1 MTTQSTF
8 SSLDRIVN
16 QRGSGGLFVLGII
29 AVVIG
34 IIIGSSLD
42 NAAVSII
49 FSILGI
55 ISIIASFLFIIKQY
69 ERSIILR
76 LGKYNRQVGPGMRTR
91 FPFIEIVL
99 VVDIREK
106 VREFKAERMLTK
118 DNVPVTIDAI
128 LRYKIIEDKAKDAIL
143 NVENFNEMIKQVS
156 QTTLRNNIGS
166 SVFQDILSKR
176 EEINQHVK
184 SIISQEAGSWGIE
197 VTGVEVRQVIIPQE
211 LEAAMSMQAQAE
223 REKNARITYGESEV
237 LVAKKFQEASKVYAD
252 NPVAYA
258 LRQSNM
264 LYESIKVQGNT
275 IVMIPSESLNS
286 MGFGNLAMTVAY
298 LENTKKAAKGKTK
311 IVDPPHRKRQ
321 NESHLSRLWSWNRD
335 NTEIRFEAKYHVSDK
350 VIVKSFFSFL
360 LRNSILAFFPQE
372 NSVRF
377 LGLYTGYVVPLIIIG
392 NYGWQ

>member
-1 MTTQSTF
+1 
-8 SSLDRIVN
+8 
-16 QRGSGGLFVLGII
+16 VLGII

-42 NAAVSII
+42 NLAVSII
-49 FSILGI
+49 LAILGI
-55 ISIIASFLFIIKQY
+55 ISMIASFLFIIKQY

-128 LRYKIIEDKAKDAIL
+128 LRYKIIEDRAKDAIL

-237 LVAKKFQEASKVYAD
+237 LVAKKFLEASKVYAD

-298 LENTKKAAKGKTK
+298 LENTKKAAKGKT
-311 IVDPPHRKRQ
+311 Q
-321 NESHLSRLWSWNRD
+321 ESGSSSSE
-335 NTEIRFEAKYHVSDK
+335 TAE
-350 VIVKSFFSFL
+350 
-360 LRNSILAFFPQE
+360 
-372 NSVRF
+372 
-377 LGLYTGYVVPLIIIG
+377 
-392 NYGWQ
+392 

>member
-1 MTTQSTF
+1 M
-8 SSLDRIVN
+8 
-16 QRGSGGLFVLGII
+16 LGII

-42 NAAVSII
+42 NLAVSII
-49 FSILGI
+49 LAILGI
-55 ISIIASFLFIIKQY
+55 ISMIASFLFIIKQY

-128 LRYKIIEDKAKDAIL
+128 LRYKIIEDRAKDAIL
-143 NVENFNEMIKQVS
+143 NVEIFNEMIKQVS

-298 LENTKKAAKGKTK
+298 LENTKKAAKGKTQ
-311 IVDPPHRKRQ
+311 DSGASSS
-321 NESHLSRLWSWNRD
+321 E
-335 NTEIRFEAKYHVSDK
+335 TAE
-350 VIVKSFFSFL
+350 
-360 LRNSILAFFPQE
+360 
-372 NSVRF
+372 
-377 LGLYTGYVVPLIIIG
+377 
-392 NYGWQ
+392 

>member
-1 MTTQSTF
+1 
-8 SSLDRIVN
+8 
-16 QRGSGGLFVLGII
+16 VLGII

-34 IIIGSSLD
+34 IIIGSTLD
-42 NAAVSII
+42 NLAVSII
-49 FSILGI
+49 FTILGI

-128 LRYKIIEDKAKDAIL
+128 LRYKIIEDRAKDAIL

-237 LVAKKFQEASKVYAD
+237 LVAKKFLEASKVYAD

-298 LENTKKAAKGKTK
+298 LENTKKAAKGKT
-311 IVDPPHRKRQ
+311 Q
-321 NESHLSRLWSWNRD
+321 ESGSSSSE
-335 NTEIRFEAKYHVSDK
+335 TAE
-350 VIVKSFFSFL
+350 
-360 LRNSILAFFPQE
+360 
-372 NSVRF
+372 
-377 LGLYTGYVVPLIIIG
+377 
-392 NYGWQ
+392 

>member
-1 MTTQSTF
+1 
-8 SSLDRIVN
+8 
-16 QRGSGGLFVLGII
+16 
-29 AVVIG
+29 
-34 IIIGSSLD
+34 
-42 NAAVSII
+42 
-49 FSILGI
+49 
-55 ISIIASFLFIIKQY
+55 
-69 ERSIILR
+69 
-76 LGKYNRQVGPGMRTR
+76 MRTR

-128 LRYKIIEDKAKDAIL
+128 LRYKIIEDRAKDAIL

-197 VTGVEVRQVIIPQE
+197 VTGVEVRQFIIPQE

-252 NPVAYA
+252 NPVANA

-298 LENTKKAAKGKTK
+298 LENTKKAAKGKT
-311 IVDPPHRKRQ
+311 Q
-321 NESHLSRLWSWNRD
+321 ESGSSSSE
-335 NTEIRFEAKYHVSDK
+335 TV
-350 VIVKSFFSFL
+350 
-360 LRNSILAFFPQE
+360 Q
-372 NSVRF
+372 
-377 LGLYTGYVVPLIIIG
+377 
-392 NYGWQ
+392 

>member
-1 MTTQSTF
+1 M
-8 SSLDRIVN
+8 
-16 QRGSGGLFVLGII
+16 LGII

-42 NAAVSII
+42 NLAVSII
-49 FSILGI
+49 LAILGI

-128 LRYKIIEDKAKDAIL
+128 LRYKIIEDRAKDAIL

-258 LRQSNM
+258 LRQFNM

-298 LENTKKAAKGKTK
+298 LENTKKAAKGKT
-311 IVDPPHRKRQ
+311 Q
-321 NESHLSRLWSWNRD
+321 ESGSSSSE
-335 NTEIRFEAKYHVSDK
+335 TAE
-350 VIVKSFFSFL
+350 
-360 LRNSILAFFPQE
+360 
-372 NSVRF
+372 
-377 LGLYTGYVVPLIIIG
+377 
-392 NYGWQ
+392 

>member
-1 MTTQSTF
+1 
-8 SSLDRIVN
+8 
-16 QRGSGGLFVLGII
+16 
-29 AVVIG
+29 
-34 IIIGSSLD
+34 
-42 NAAVSII
+42 
-49 FSILGI
+49 
-55 ISIIASFLFIIKQY
+55 
-69 ERSIILR
+69 
-76 LGKYNRQVGPGMRTR
+76 MRTR

-128 LRYKIIEDKAKDAIL
+128 LRYKIIEDRAKDAIL

-298 LENTKKAAKGKTK
+298 LENTKKAAKGKT
-311 IVDPPHRKRQ
+311 
-321 NESHLSRLWSWNRD
+321 
-335 NTEIRFEAKYHVSDK
+335 
-350 VIVKSFFSFL
+350 
-360 LRNSILAFFPQE
+360 QE
-372 NSVRF
+372 RGSSSSE
-377 LGLYTGYVVPLIIIG
+377 TAE
-392 NYGWQ
+392 

>member
-1 MTTQSTF
+1 M
-8 SSLDRIVN
+8 
-16 QRGSGGLFVLGII
+16 LGIL

-34 IIIGSSLD
+34 IIIGSSL
-42 NAAVSII
+42 NNLAVSII
-49 FSILGI
+49 FTILGI

-128 LRYKIIEDKAKDAIL
+128 LRYKIIEDRAKDAIL

-298 LENTKKAAKGKTK
+298 LENTKKAAKGKT
-311 IVDPPHRKRQ
+311 Q
-321 NESHLSRLWSWNRD
+321 ESGSSSSE
-335 NTEIRFEAKYHVSDK
+335 TAE
-350 VIVKSFFSFL
+350 
-360 LRNSILAFFPQE
+360 
-372 NSVRF
+372 
-377 LGLYTGYVVPLIIIG
+377 
-392 NYGWQ
+392 